1 MDNFKINNITK
12 NFYSNEWYTNKEVV
26 IFMYK
31 LLNVVN
37 SVEREREY
45 NYNVS
50 L

>member
-12 NFYSNEWYTNKEVV
+12 NFYSNEWYTSKETVE
-26 IFMYK
+26 FMYK
-31 LLNVVN
+31 LLNIN
-37 SVEREREY
+37 SVKREREY